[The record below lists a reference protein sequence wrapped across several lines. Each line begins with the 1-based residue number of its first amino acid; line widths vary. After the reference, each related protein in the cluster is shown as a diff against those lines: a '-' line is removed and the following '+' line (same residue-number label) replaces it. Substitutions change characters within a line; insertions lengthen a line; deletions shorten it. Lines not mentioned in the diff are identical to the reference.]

1 MQYFAL
7 GELESNLERLAF
19 ALRDQPWERPR
30 GSCLLRTILTHFLE
44 ATASAIKRDV
54 I

>member
-19 ALRDQPWERPR
+19 ALRDQPWE
-30 GSCLLRTILTHFLE
+30 LLQEIC
-44 ATASAIKRDV
+44 
-54 I
+54 